1 MKVFC
6 ASILHVVTFT
16 AVSKGAVVGEGK
28 RGILQSRSG
37 IGIFGVAVLAIFR
50 SVFRFLCQNLRF
62 FGLAVNFG
70 LRILRVLAFGFWF
83 SSNTNRSV
91 GIFFRFVFDLRG
103 LTGLML
109 FNVSCNHP

>member
-1 MKVFC
+1 M
-6 ASILHVVTFT
+6 
-16 AVSKGAVVGEGK
+16 SKGAVVGEGK

-83 SSNTNRSV
+83 SSKTQ
-91 GIFFRFVFDLRG
+91 
-103 LTGLML
+103 TGLSEFFFGL
-109 FNVSCNHP
+109 SSI